1 MDNNVFIFKYFIV
14 YGSFLILK
22 EEEIMGL
29 LELFILAVGLS
40 MDAFAVSICKGLAL
54 PKINL
59 KSAGIVGLWFG
70 AFQALMPL
78 IGYLLGVNFRSYI
91 VSIDHW
97 IAFVLLAL
105 IGANMIKEALSD
117 DDEEEELEI
126 RNLKRGPEEGT
137 IGVYSL
143 DSCSISPTGQ
153 VALSR
158 EDNGIKEILGF
169 KTMFLL
175 AVATSIDALAMGVTF
190 AFLNVNIIPAIS
202 FIGVV
207 TFTCSAIG
215 VKIGNI
221 FGLKYKSKAEIAGG
235 VILILLGCKILIEH
249 LGIL

>member
-1 MDNNVFIFKYFIV
+1 
-14 YGSFLILK
+14 
-22 EEEIMGL
+22 MGL

-78 IGYLLGVNFRSYI
+78 IGYLLGVNFRDYI

-117 DDEEEELEI
+117 EDEEELEI
-126 RNLKRGPEEGT
+126 KNLKRGEEALDGD
-137 IGVYSL
+137 SL

-153 VALSR
+153 IALSR
-158 EDNGIKEILGF
+158 ENNEIKEILGF

-202 FIGVV
+202 FIGIV
-207 TFTCSAIG
+207 TFSFSAVG
-215 VKIGNI
+215 VKIGNV
-221 FGLKYKSKAEIAGG
+221 FGLKYKSKAEIVGG

-249 LGIL
+249 LGII